1 MSVLFF
7 PNIYLSRI
15 LYRNEQV
22 VLYRLV
28 QINQRK
34 NANANIEKQ
43 SLLAKNGKMTPDNFL
58 ALETV
63 LTGLTLIGKFSGHE
77 DAMSLTDLWNTNLIK
92 IYEYLLINLHIVGVS
107 LSFFQILGVTQAD
120 FWKTLPNLD
129 EFSRY
134 RSSSYPRN

>member
-1 MSVLFF
+1 
-7 PNIYLSRI
+7 
-15 LYRNEQV
+15 
-22 VLYRLV
+22 
-28 QINQRK
+28 
-34 NANANIEKQ
+34 
-43 SLLAKNGKMTPDNFL
+43 MTPDNFL